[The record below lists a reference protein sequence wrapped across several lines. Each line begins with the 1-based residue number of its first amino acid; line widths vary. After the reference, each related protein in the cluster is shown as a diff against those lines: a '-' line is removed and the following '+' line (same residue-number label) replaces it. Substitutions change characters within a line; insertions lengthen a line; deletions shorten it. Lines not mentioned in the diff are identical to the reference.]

1 MLAGSSD
8 YFKTAFGTH
17 WNNNNNTTDNNNTE
31 VTFTVQEDEII
42 AFKAIL
48 KFFYTSILPE
58 DLMMCD
64 LLKMFQ
70 LCDVL
75 ICNHLMQ
82 TIERRLVTACS
93 GVIEDNDLISYFNL
107 NVSIID
113 CTELN
118 NKFQEVLVN
127 RIGNLHI
134 ILLDWKDQDDFL
146 FKLPLRGIISLFS
159 YDRLLISHENE
170 VLRLLIA
177 WVTQTDRDTEDLT
190 LLRECVRVCYL
201 GMTIINEILQKQEWF
216 EFTDEEKEITCAY
229 SVHSKNV
236 QIANGISKF
245 HHILVFRNYKRR
257 WFIESALSLFEP
269 YRRDTFL

>member
-1 MLAGSSD
+1 MVLTGSPD
-8 YFKTAFGTH
+8 YFKTAFGSH
-17 WNNNNNTTDNNNTE
+17 WTTNNNTTNNTEVTTNTNPSFNE
-31 VTFTVQEDEII
+31 VTFTVQEDEIV

-58 DLMMCD
+58 DMIIRD

-75 ICNHLMQ
+75 ICKHCMQ
-82 TIERRLVTACS
+82 TVESRLVTGCS
-93 GVIEDNDLISYFNL
+93 GVIEDNNLISFFNL

-113 CTELN
+113 CAELN

-127 RIGNLHI
+127 RVGNLHI
-134 ILLDWKDQDDFL
+134 ILLDSQDDFL

-177 WVTQTDRDTEDLT
+177 WVTQSDRDNEDLK
-190 LLRECVRVCYL
+190 LLRECVRVGYL
-201 GMTIINEILQKQEWF
+201 DMTII
-216 EFTDEEKEITCAY
+216 T
-229 SVHSKNV
+229 
-236 QIANGISKF
+236 
-245 HHILVFRNYKRR
+245 
-257 WFIESALSLFEP
+257 
-269 YRRDTFL
+269 

>member
-1 MLAGSSD
+1 MVLAGSSD

-17 WNNNNNTTDNNNTE
+17 WNNNNNTTNNNNDNNNTE

-93 GVIEDNDLISYFNL
+93 GVITS
-107 NVSIID
+107 
-113 CTELN
+113 
-118 NKFQEVLVN
+118 
-127 RIGNLHI
+127 
-134 ILLDWKDQDDFL
+134 
-146 FKLPLRGIISLFS
+146 FKK
-159 YDRLLISHENE
+159 
-170 VLRLLIA
+170 
-177 WVTQTDRDTEDLT
+177 
-190 LLRECVRVCYL
+190 C
-201 GMTIINEILQKQEWF
+201 
-216 EFTDEEKEITCAY
+216 
-229 SVHSKNV
+229 
-236 QIANGISKF
+236 
-245 HHILVFRNYKRR
+245 
-257 WFIESALSLFEP
+257 
-269 YRRDTFL
+269 